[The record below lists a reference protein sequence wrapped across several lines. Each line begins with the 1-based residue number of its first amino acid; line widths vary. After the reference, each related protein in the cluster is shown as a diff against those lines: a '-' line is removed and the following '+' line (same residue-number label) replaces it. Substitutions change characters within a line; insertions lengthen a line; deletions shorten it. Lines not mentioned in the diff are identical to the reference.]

1 MGGMAYRMVYL
12 RIQCRGY
19 DPAGAGNT
27 DLTAFKAESRRL
39 FQEMGWTLHEG
50 RNGICDTVTKD
61 RQDLYLHPASF
72 SGVLDEANIPLLR
85 EQLSGAQTFQCCA
98 ADCYEEYLDLSDE
111 EYRNVLEARRDEIT
125 AFILEQYRTKRPN
138 LYIVDPV
145 AECAAEHFEVRRLC
159 DKDRRNSCGR
169 RFVSELIIQLLQ
181 EGQLVAAE
189 TDCGEGVRTAT
200 AKEQQVR
207 TQSAEQIKGQIT
219 MII

>member
-1 MGGMAYRMVYL
+1 MAYRMVYL

-19 DPAGAGNT
+19 DPAGADNT
-27 DLTAFKAESRRL
+27 DLTAFKAESRQL

-145 AECAAEHFEVRRLC
+145 AERAAEHFEVRRLC

-169 RFVSELIIQLLQ
+169 RFVSELIAQLLQ
-181 EGQLVAAE
+181 AGRLVAAE
-189 TDCGEGVRTAT
+189 TDSGLGIRAAT
-200 AKEQQVR
+200 AKELR
-207 TQSAEQIKGQIT
+207 LDPRSEKQINGQIT
-219 MII
+219 MIF

>member
-1 MGGMAYRMVYL
+1 MAYRMVYL

-27 DLTAFKAESRRL
+27 DLTAFKAESRQL
-39 FQEMGWTLHEG
+39 FQEMGWTLQEG
-50 RNGICDTVTKD
+50 RNGVCDTVTKD

-98 ADCYEEYLDLSDE
+98 VDCYEEYLDMSDE
-111 EYRNVLEARRDEIT
+111 EYRNVLEARRDEIA
-125 AFILEQYRTKRPN
+125 AFILEQYRTKRSN

-189 TDCGEGVRTAT
+189 TDCGEGIRTAT
-200 AKEQQVR
+200 AKELQVR
-207 TQSAEQIKGQIT
+207 TQPAEQIKGQIT
-219 MII
+219 MMI